1 MENKALLHALST
13 AMGRDIKDIS
23 ALLDSLGAVIKERLC
38 DMDTIAVPGF
48 GEFEPLKEDE
58 HIGTD
63 ALTGARMLMP
73 PSISVKFTPSS
84 LLKRKIKESR

>member
-13 AMGRDIKDIS
+13 AMGRDIKDIT

-48 GEFEPLKEDE
+48 G
-58 HIGTD
+58 
-63 ALTGARMLMP
+63 
-73 PSISVKFTPSS
+73 
-84 LLKRKIKESR
+84 